1 MCYISAPIADEGL
14 LKSVAWRS
22 AIGNCIRKV
31 NIFDIYENFSK
42 NQKSSGFQGV
52 SEVDIGK
59 E

>member
-14 LKSVAWRS
+14 LKSVGVEGQLLETVFGKSTFLKFMR
-22 AIGNCIRKV
+22 IFQKPKV
-31 NIFDIYENFSK
+31 FC
-42 NQKSSGFQGV
+42 FQGV